1 MKAEKIFGAKSPIK
15 TYGVEHD
22 AGIYGA
28 LGFSREQIQ
37 RSVQEGRN
45 ATEAHAKEIAPIKSY
60 EYAGSPPNGIGLLN
74 PAFVARIQ
82 DWERKQKV
90 FSNTG
95 QSIDEILPL
104 ARGQPLPRIKVG
116 DAL

>member
-1 MKAEKIFGAKSPIK
+1 M
-15 TYGVEHD
+15 D
-22 AGIYGA
+22 IYGA
-28 LGFSREQIQ
+28 IPLSKEQVQ
-37 RSVQEGRN
+37 RGAQEGKL
-45 ATEAHAKEIAPIKSY
+45 EALEHEKEIAPIKSFQH
-60 EYAGSPPNGIGLLN
+60 AGSPPNLLD

-104 ARGQPLPRIKVG
+104 AIGQPLPRIKVG

>member
-1 MKAEKIFGAKSPIK
+1 MD
-15 TYGVEHD
+15 V
-22 AGIYGA
+22 YGA
-28 LGFSREQIQ
+28 IPLSKEQVQ
-37 RSVQEGRN
+37 KGAQEGRK
-45 ATEAHAKEIAPIKSY
+45 EALEHEKEIAPIKSFQH
-60 EYAGSPPNGIGLLN
+60 AGSPPNGIGLLN